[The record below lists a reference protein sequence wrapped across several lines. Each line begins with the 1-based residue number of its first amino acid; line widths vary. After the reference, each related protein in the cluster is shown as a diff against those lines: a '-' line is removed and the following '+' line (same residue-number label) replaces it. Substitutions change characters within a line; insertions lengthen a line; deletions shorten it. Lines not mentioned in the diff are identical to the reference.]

1 MEKRKVSTPTNIE
14 KKSLEAHVEI
24 CAVRYGA
31 LETKL
36 SNLEQRMDKMEI
48 YLIGIKDSLE
58 SKLEDRS
65 KSVMGWTISILGIL
79 LSAILG
85 YLGHALFK

>member
-1 MEKRKVSTPTNIE
+1 MSSPSDIE

-36 SNLEQRMDKMEI
+36 TNLEQRMDKMEM
-48 YLIGIKDSLE
+48 YLIGIKESLE
-58 SKLEDRS
+58 NKLEDRS
-65 KSVMGWTISILGIL
+65 KSVMGWTITILGVL

-85 YLGHALFK
+85 YLGHALFH